1 MKRRSTP
8 QPLTRVDVW
17 HLENVL
23 FKLYR
28 TIQSCVETVDSVSL
42 GLFDLHDSISWIDKD
57 TLITE
62 FFEKPQYYEYG
73 SQSVVDLTEGTF
85 IRLRNFIIETQDLG
99 LAIDLT
105 EQELNLHA
113 FVIFLHNLNDT
124 LQGCLSSIPY
134 LEMLRDFRYE
144 IYKWACFYANRIGS
158 TIDQE
163 MGSRKDVTYLIAE
176 NLDSLHI
183 KYRGQDRRP
192 VTITDITDEEAAFDL
207 SDYFIARYDKS
218 RILRIY
224 KHISVL
230 AYEQSDL
237 YISKII
243 SIIAYAHYQGLLS
256 CSYARTIRAT
266 LAKFHIEVKPNY
278 LHPAT
283 FGQPTEKGNLRE
295 AYQEAVAFYASL

>member
-73 SQSVVDLTEGTF
+73 SQSVVDLTE
-85 IRLRNFIIETQDLG
+85 DLG

>member
-85 IRLRNFIIETQDLG
+85 IRLRNFIIDTQDLG

>member
-1 MKRRSTP
+1 MKRRST
-8 QPLTRVDVW
+8 QHPLT
-17 HLENVL
+17 
-23 FKLYR
+23 
-28 TIQSCVETVDSVSL
+28 
-42 GLFDLHDSISWIDKD
+42 
-57 TLITE
+57 
-62 FFEKPQYYEYG
+62 
-73 SQSVVDLTEGTF
+73 
-85 IRLRNFIIETQDLG
+85 
-99 LAIDLT
+99 
-105 EQELNLHA
+105 
-113 FVIFLHNLNDT
+113 
-124 LQGCLSSIPY
+124 
-134 LEMLRDFRYE
+134 
-144 IYKWACFYANRIGS
+144 
-158 TIDQE
+158 
-163 MGSRKDVTYLIAE
+163 
-176 NLDSLHI
+176 
-183 KYRGQDRRP
+183 
-192 VTITDITDEEAAFDL
+192 ITDEEAAFDL

-295 AYQEAVAFYASL
+295 AYQKAVAFYASL

>member
-1 MKRRSTP
+1 
-8 QPLTRVDVW
+8 
-17 HLENVL
+17 
-23 FKLYR
+23 
-28 TIQSCVETVDSVSL
+28 
-42 GLFDLHDSISWIDKD
+42 
-57 TLITE
+57 
-62 FFEKPQYYEYG
+62 
-73 SQSVVDLTEGTF
+73 
-85 IRLRNFIIETQDLG
+85 
-99 LAIDLT
+99 
-105 EQELNLHA
+105 
-113 FVIFLHNLNDT
+113 
-124 LQGCLSSIPY
+124 
-134 LEMLRDFRYE
+134 
-144 IYKWACFYANRIGS
+144 
-158 TIDQE
+158 

-266 LAKFHIEVKPNY
+266 LTSVF
-278 LHPAT
+278 
-283 FGQPTEKGNLRE
+283 RC
-295 AYQEAVAFYASL
+295 AVDIPS

>member
-1 MKRRSTP
+1 
-8 QPLTRVDVW
+8 
-17 HLENVL
+17 
-23 FKLYR
+23 
-28 TIQSCVETVDSVSL
+28 
-42 GLFDLHDSISWIDKD
+42 
-57 TLITE
+57 
-62 FFEKPQYYEYG
+62 
-73 SQSVVDLTEGTF
+73 
-85 IRLRNFIIETQDLG
+85 
-99 LAIDLT
+99 
-105 EQELNLHA
+105 
-113 FVIFLHNLNDT
+113 
-124 LQGCLSSIPY
+124 
-134 LEMLRDFRYE
+134 
-144 IYKWACFYANRIGS
+144 
-158 TIDQE
+158 

-266 LAKFHIEVKPNY
+266 LTSVFQCAVDIQCRTEVWEKSY
-278 LHPAT
+278 ICAT
-283 FGQPTEKGNLRE
+283 VKICTK
-295 AYQEAVAFYASL
+295 